1 MPKIRALGLLAIALI
16 ASAST
21 TSAANASETKQS
33 TAMPYEYSKIK
44 ELVGRIEKY
53 NDLGNYPL
61 TFTIVNGDYGGW
73 IAEEL
78 RLCKEDDCSYY
89 ANLNPF
95 GFNNRKESEII
106 RQSYLYSDIQG
117 SAYTNGTIA
126 IPHSSF
132 RILEGRDNFL
142 ACLLAHE
149 ISHVINHDY
158 YEETLASVKGD
169 FYSDSEEDKLK
180 RAHLDRESELRAD
193 KDAILMVANSGFPKE
208 SCKKFLHFMSKS
220 TGYVTTD
227 DPENTHPSD
236 EQRFA
241 HAEKVTEEYKKPKS
255 LKNNKP
261 REWRYEKTN
270 NYLLLV
276 PTMDEKGVR

>member
-1 MPKIRALGLLAIALI
+1 MLKKKGLGLFATALI
-16 ASAST
+16 ASA
-21 TSAANASETKQS
+21 SAANASETKQS

-78 RLCKEDDCSYY
+78 RMCKEDDCSYY

-95 GFNNRKESEII
+95 RFNNRKENEII

-180 RAHLDRESELRAD
+180 RAHLNRQDELRAD
-193 KDAILMVANSGFPKE
+193 KDAIFMVANSGFNKD
-208 SCKKFLHFMSKS
+208 SCKRFLYFLSKS
-220 TGYVTTD
+220 TGLVTTD
-227 DPENTHPSD
+227 DPGNTHPSD

-241 HAEKVTEEYKKPKS
+241 HAEKITEEYKQPK
-255 LKNNKP
+255 LPNTNKP
-261 REWRYEKTN
+261 REWRYDELN

-276 PTMDEKGVR
+276 PAMD

>member
-1 MPKIRALGLLAIALI
+1 MFAKRAVGLFVLGLIA
-16 ASAST
+16 AVST
-21 TSAANASETKQS
+21 ASAANASEAKQS
-33 TAMPYEYSKIK
+33 AAMQYEYSKIK
-44 ELVGRIEKY
+44 ELVERIEKF

-78 RLCKEDDCSYY
+78 RLCKEDECSYY

-95 GFNNRKESEII
+95 GFNNRNEREII

-126 IPHSSF
+126 IPHSTF

-180 RAHLDRESELRAD
+180 RAHLDRQSELRAD
-193 KDAILMVANSGFPKE
+193 KDAIFMVANSGFPKD
-208 SCKKFLHFMSKS
+208 SCKRFLHFMSKS
-220 TGYVTTD
+220 TGYVATD

-241 HAEKVTEEYKKPKS
+241 HAEKVTEEYKK
-255 LKNNKP
+255 LKRLKIFKP
-261 REWRYEKTN
+261 REWRYDELN
-270 NYLLLV
+270 NYLLLAPS
-276 PTMDEKGVR
+276 PTI

>member
-1 MPKIRALGLLAIALI
+1 MFTKRAVGLFVSGLI
-16 ASAST
+16 AAVST
-21 TSAANASETKQS
+21 ASAANASEVKQS
-33 TAMPYEYSKIK
+33 AAMQYEYSKIK
-44 ELVGRIEKY
+44 ELVERIEKF

-78 RLCKEDDCSYY
+78 RLCKEDECSYY

-95 GFNNRKESEII
+95 GFNNRKEREII

-117 SAYTNGTIA
+117 SAYTNGTITM
-126 IPHSSF
+126 PHSTF

-158 YEETLASVKGD
+158 YEEALASVKGD

-180 RAHLDRESELRAD
+180 RAYLDRQSELRAD
-193 KDAILMVANSGFPKE
+193 KDAIFMVANSGFPKD
-208 SCKKFLHFMSKS
+208 SCKRFLHFMSKS

-241 HAEKVTEEYKKPKS
+241 HAEKVTEEYKK
-255 LKNNKP
+255 LKRLKIFKP
-261 REWRYEKTN
+261 REWRYDELN
-270 NYLLLV
+270 NYLLLAPS
-276 PTMDEKGVR
+276 PTI

>member
-1 MPKIRALGLLAIALI
+1 MFTKRAVGLFVLGLIA
-16 ASAST
+16 AVST
-21 TSAANASETKQS
+21 ASAANASEAKQ
-33 TAMPYEYSKIK
+33 TAAMQYEYSKIK
-44 ELVGRIEKY
+44 ELVERIEKFNY
-53 NDLGNYPL
+53 LGNYPL

-78 RLCKEDDCSYY
+78 RLCKEDECSYY

-95 GFNNRKESEII
+95 GFSNRKEREII

-126 IPHSSF
+126 IPHSTF

-180 RAHLDRESELRAD
+180 RAHLDRQSELHAD
-193 KDAILMVANSGFPKE
+193 KDSIFMVANSGFQKD
-208 SCKKFLHFMSKS
+208 SCKRFLHFMSKS
-220 TGYVTTD
+220 TGYVTTQ

-241 HAEKVTEEYKKPKS
+241 HAEKVTEEYKASARPT
-255 LKNNKP
+255 NNEA
-261 REWRYEKTN
+261 RGWRYNKLD
-270 NYLLLV
+270 NYLLLI
-276 PTMDEKGVR
+276 PTAQED